1 MKLIFQELK
10 HHILALFVVI
20 ISIFGSTFGNLNLP
34 TYMAEIIN
42 QGITSRDMT
51 FILKT
56 GAVMLGFTALAL
68 VCSILTGY
76 FASKVSIGIGKSLRS
91 KVFRKVESFSRNEL
105 NHFSTASLITRTNND
120 ILQIQNFLIM
130 ALRVALMAPIMCI
143 GGLIL
148 AFGKSPEMS
157 KVLFF
162 SIPLLLI
169 VVVMIGKKAL
179 PLSKSMQN
187 KLDRINLVMQE
198 KLTGVRVIRAFGTE
212 AFEQKRFQ
220 GANQDLMVTTRRM
233 QRMMSSLMPASMLI
247 LNGTAVALVWFG
259 GHNVPYGNIM
269 LGDVIAVIQYVMQI
283 MMSVMMLSM
292 IFVLYPRAAASAERI
307 QEVLN
312 MPLSIQEPA
321 LPQAEPEQKGYLTFE
336 DVTFTYP
343 DADEPV
349 LEHIS
354 FAAKP
359 GQTTAIIGSTGSG
372 KSALVSLILR
382 FYDAQQGKILVD
394 RLPIKD
400 YTTKQLRKK
409 IGYVPQKALLFSGTV
424 EENIRYGKPDATE
437 AEIKH
442 AAAIAQATE
451 FIEKMPQQYQSE
463 ITQGGGNVSGGQRQ
477 RLSIARA
484 IVRKPEI
491 YIFDDSFSALDFKTD
506 AALRAA
512 LAKETQDATVIIV
525 AQRISTIMN
534 ADQIIVLE
542 EGKIMGLGTHE
553 ELLKTCET
561 YQEIVYSQLTA
572 EEVGA

>member
-1 MKLIFQELK
+1 
-10 HHILALFVVI
+10 
-20 ISIFGSTFGNLNLP
+20 
-34 TYMAEIIN
+34 
-42 QGITSRDMT
+42 
-51 FILKT
+51 
-56 GAVMLGFTALAL
+56 
-68 VCSILTGY
+68 
-76 FASKVSIGIGKSLRS
+76 
-91 KVFRKVESFSRNEL
+91 
-105 NHFSTASLITRTNND
+105 
-120 ILQIQNFLIM
+120 
-130 ALRVALMAPIMCI
+130 
-143 GGLIL
+143 
-148 AFGKSPEMS
+148 
-157 KVLFF
+157 
-162 SIPLLLI
+162 
-169 VVVMIGKKAL
+169 
-179 PLSKSMQN
+179 
-187 KLDRINLVMQE
+187 
-198 KLTGVRVIRAFGTE
+198 
-212 AFEQKRFQ
+212 
-220 GANQDLMVTTRRM
+220 
-233 QRMMSSLMPASMLI
+233 MMSSLMPASMLI